1 MWREFKKQ
9 ADAVRYIAVQY
20 WLHSSFKGVKVVFEL
35 GENVHCEMVQLWVM
49 CVFLVKFD
57 AQVVN
62 GAYVA

>member
-1 MWREFKKQ
+1 VWRIQKASRRSE
-9 ADAVRYIAVQY
+9 IHN
-20 WLHSSFKGVKVVFEL
+20 WLHPSFKGVKVVFEL

-49 CVFLVKFD
+49 CAFLVKFD